1 MNSFTLERVV
11 RFTKKLVRK
20 AIGCSCLE
28 DYSVKERRQI
38 WSMVNPLEKKHI
50 HNCQLLEDRLKM
62 LEYMPKNAVCAEIGI
77 LRCEF
82 SQSILEITQPSKL
95 HLIDID
101 PTAVNIAR
109 EKFKDNIA
117 SGQVEVHLG
126 DSAATIM
133 ALSENYFDW
142 SYVDGDHSYSG
153 AKRDLEA
160 TRLKLKTDGL
170 IAVNDYVFF
179 SVSDFK
185 KYGVLEAVNDFC
197 INHHFE
203 MLFLA
208 FQGRA
213 YNDVVLRQITENV
226 QSIS

>member
-1 MNSFTLERVV
+1 MNSFTLERVA
-11 RFTKKLVRK
+11 RATKKFVRK

-28 DYSVKERRQI
+28 DYSVEKRRMM
-38 WSMVNPLEKKHI
+38 WSMVKPLEKRHI
-50 HNCQLLEDRLKM
+50 HNCKLLEDRLKM

-82 SQSILEITQPSKL
+82 SESILEITQPSKL

-101 PTAVNIAR
+101 PNAINIAK
-109 EKFKDNIA
+109 EKFKDKIA

-126 DSAATIM
+126 DSAATLM
-133 ALSENYFDW
+133 AMSDNYFDW
-142 SYVDGDHSYSG
+142 TYVDGDHSYLG

-160 TRLKLKTDGL
+160 SRLKLKTDGL
-170 IAVNDYVFF
+170 IAVNDYVYF

-197 INHHFE
+197 INHSFE

-208 FQGRA
+208 FQGRS
-213 YNDVVLRQITENV
+213 YNDVVLRKITSE
-226 QSIS
+226 IAI

>member
-1 MNSFTLERVV
+1 MNPFTLERAV
-11 RFTKKLVRK
+11 RVTKKIVRK

-28 DYSVKERRQI
+28 DYSVEERRKI
-38 WSMVNPLEKKHI
+38 WSMVNPLEKRHI
-50 HNCQLLEDRLKM
+50 HNCKLLEDRLKM

-77 LRCEF
+77 LQCEF
-82 SQSILEITQPSKL
+82 SESILEITQPSKL

-101 PTAVNIAR
+101 PRAINIAR
-109 EKFKDNIA
+109 EKFKDKIA

-126 DSAATIM
+126 DSATTLRAM
-133 ALSENYFDW
+133 SENYFDW
-142 SYVDGDHSYSG
+142 IYVDGDHSYSG

-170 IAVNDYVFF
+170 IAVNDYVYF

-197 INHHFE
+197 INHSFE
-203 MLFLA
+203 ILFLA
-208 FQGRA
+208 FQGRS
-213 YNDVVLRQITENV
+213 YNDVVLRKITSE
-226 QSIS
+226 IAI